1 MRISKTNL
9 KLLFNFLITL
19 ITVCMCLSSLDKK
32 CSAVLNKLVVLFCSK
47 VQLTIKNKVFLRK
60 YAL

>member
-1 MRISKTNL
+1 MGISKTNL
-9 KLLFNFLITL
+9 KSLFNFLITL
-19 ITVCMCLSSLDKK
+19 ITGCICLNLLDKK
-32 CSAVLNKLVVLFCSK
+32 RSTVFNKLVVLFCSE